1 MSTRQRTR
9 PALPQRP
16 ERSFLKVISGLY
28 REWPLLMNMTTTALF
43 LGFGP
48 GWLADLS
55 NSLWFAFILMWLFT
69 VILLSAFAVVRHA
82 ENLADRLGEPLGTLI
97 LTLAVTGI
105 EVMMIAAVMYAGHGN
120 SALARDAMFAVVM
133 IVLNGMVGLSLLLG
147 GLRYHE
153 QTYNLQGANAFL
165 AVIVPLAAL
174 GLVLPNYTVS
184 SPGPT
189 FSTPQATFLIV
200 MSLGLYGVFLAI
212 QNLRHRDYFVAPR
225 PVERVDDQRAEGHG
239 DHRVRPVAYHLPL
252 LLAYLLP
259 LVILSKQLAVPINYG
274 IRVLDAPPALGGF
287 LVAVL
292 ILAPESLGAA
302 RAALA
307 NQLQRS
313 VNILLGSVLAT
324 ISLTIPAVLTIGF
337 ITGQTI
343 ILGLD
348 AVDTILLLLT
358 LGVSTLTFASARTN
372 VLLGAV
378 HLLLFLAYLMLIFE
392 K

>member
-1 MSTRQRTR
+1 MPVLR
-9 PALPQRP
+9 
-16 ERSFLKVISGLY
+16 
-28 REWPLLMNMTTTALF
+28 REWALGVNLVTTALF
-43 LGFGP
+43 IGFGP
-48 GWLADLS
+48 GWLAGLS
-55 NSLWFAFILMWLFT
+55 NPAWFTFVLLWLFGA
-69 VILLSAFAVVRHA
+69 ILLSALAVVRHA
-82 ENLADRLGEPLGTLI
+82 ESVAVKLGEPLGTLV
-97 LTLAVTGI
+97 LTLSVIGI
-105 EVMMIAAVMYAGHGN
+105 EVMMIGAVMSTGQGN

-165 AVIVPLAAL
+165 AVIVPLAVL
-174 GLVLPNYTVS
+174 GLVLPNVTVS

-189 FSTPQATFLIV
+189 FSPLQATFLIL
-200 MSLGLYGVFLAI
+200 MSVGLYGVFLAM
-212 QNLRHRDYFVAPR
+212 QTWRHRDYFVAPSSAEPAER
-225 PVERVDDQRAEGHG
+225 PGPEAHAGHE
-239 DHRVRPVAYHLPL
+239 VRSVAYHTSL

-259 LVILSKQLAVPINYG
+259 LVILSKQIAVPINFG
-274 IRVLDAPPALGGF
+274 IHVLHAPPALGGF
-287 LVAVL
+287 LVSALVL
-292 ILAPESLGAA
+292 FPESVSAA

-313 VNILLGSVLAT
+313 VNLLLGSVLAS
-324 ISLTIPAVLTIGF
+324 ISLTIPAALTIGF
-337 ITGQTI
+337 MMDQTI

-348 AVDTILLLLT
+348 AVDTTLLLLT
-358 LGVSTLTFASARTN
+358 LGVSMLTFASARTN